1 MKTKK
6 QLAREKR
13 HNKVIEE
20 FNKLFN
26 PDSEASQM
34 AMWSVLERKTGYERI
49 SIQRILKANGID
61 YTKQKTN
68 DNNESN

>member
-68 DNNESN
+68 DNENN

>member
-68 DNNESN
+68 DNESN

>member
-26 PDSEASQM
+26 PDSEASQT

-61 YTKQKTN
+61 YTKQKNN
-68 DNNESN
+68 DNESN

>member
-61 YTKQKTN
+61 YTKQKNN
-68 DNNESN
+68 DNENN